1 MRDFILGSRTRVI
14 VVLLLAGGL
23 YFGYT
28 GVNARIQGRQVDAE
42 HDEAKQQ
49 VDELKAKKAQLE
61 GVKSYAG
68 SDAYVEQE
76 ARRRLGFVRDGE
88 IPVVVI
94 SPSLTDG
101 AQPGGEWWERLF
113 PR

>member
-14 VVLLLAGGL
+14 VALLVVGGL
-23 YFGYT
+23 YFAYT
-28 GVNARIQGRQVDAE
+28 GVNARIQGKQVDAE
-42 HDEAKQQ
+42 HDQARQQ
-49 VDELKAKKAQLE
+49 LDGLKAKKAELE
-61 GVKSYAG
+61 GAKSYAG

-76 ARRRLGFVRDGE
+76 SRRRLGFVRDSE

-94 SPSLTDG
+94 SPPLKD
-101 AQPGGEWWERLF
+101 AQQPAGEWWQRLF